1 MGKTERQII
10 SEGLKNFHGSI
21 PLIAE
26 RSKSIREG
34 GFSLSMI
41 RMVLDGRKANVKLL
55 TLCGEMLIEL
65 KENKRKL
72 DNNLTN
78 VVRQIQSM

>member
-10 SEGLKNFHGSI
+10 REGLRDFHGSI
-21 PLIAE
+21 PLIAK
-26 RSKSIREG
+26 RSESIRDG

-41 RMVLDGRKANVKLL
+41 RMVLDGRKTNTKLL
-55 TLCGEMLIEL
+55 TFCGEMLIEL
-65 KENKRKL
+65 KENKKKL

-78 VVRQIQSM
+78 VVRQIQSL